1 MKQSGKFI
9 LIVTGIFLFMFL
21 AYVTPSPTMAAP
33 TKDKAAKVDKL
44 DPEDAW
50 QAKPKASFDASKMS
64 DMSDFD
70 PANPD
75 IPTGDTIR
83 IGVATCFSG
92 AAALNGEMVWV
103 VLNWV
108 AHDINKQGGIF
119 VDGKKK
125 KIQLIKGDTM
135 SKPDQAKKIC
145 EKLVLQDKVH
155 ILWGTNGSNIMKVIN
170 EVANKYKVIAV
181 NMAAL
186 SDDLMDATN
195 FGRYSFMS
203 SVTTQMCGEGLA
215 YYYGQIRKKEKKFY
229 ILCQDYSFGRGMAD
243 GFKKGLKR
251 YYPEAEIVGEDYH
264 KLFLTDF
271 APYLTKIKASGA
283 EVIFTND
290 WHPDAGNLLKQSR
303 QIGIKLPFANVFMN
317 EPNSLNEVGVEGT
330 EGLVNIDQTNVP
342 PPIFNSPGR
351 IKMYRAWNGLWRTK
365 WKAPYNTPLFEHGG
379 TTMQSWMMQTYWMLS
394 VVERTKSTDA
404 EKIIA
409 TWEGDTYR
417 TLAGKV
423 MKMRPCDHVAIQDL
437 LVTEYVK
444 PEKQKVSFNITPY
457 YWYKGASYI
466 GPGWRIPAGKIL
478 PMMDQKLDR
487 CKGKSDWGE

>member
-1 MKQSGKFI
+1 MRRNGKSS
-9 LIVTGIFLFMFL
+9 LIWVCVLVLSLLL
-21 AYVTPSPTMAAP
+21 AFGTTAMAAKAKP
-33 TKDKAAKVDKL
+33 AKAAQA
-44 DPEDAW
+44 DPADAW
-50 QAKPKASFDASKMS
+50 QANPKASFDASKMS

-70 PANPD
+70 PANPI

-83 IGVATCFSG
+83 VGIATPFSG

-103 VLNWV
+103 VMNWI

-125 KIQLIKGDTM
+125 KIQMIKGDTM

-145 EKLVLQDKVH
+145 EKLVLKDKVH
-155 ILWGTNGSNIMKVIN
+155 VLWGTNGSNIMKVIN
-170 EVANKYKVIAV
+170 EVANKYKVIAI
-181 NMAAL
+181 NPAAL
-186 SDDLMDATN
+186 SDDLQDATN
-195 FGRYSFMS
+195 FGRYSFMT

-215 YYYGQIRKKEKKFY
+215 YFYGQIRKKEKKFY

-251 YYPEAEIVGEDYH
+251 YYPEAQVVGEDYH

-283 EVIFTND
+283 EVVFTND
-290 WHPDAGNLLKQSR
+290 WHPDAGNLLKQAR
-303 QIGIKLPFANVFMN
+303 AMGVKLPFANVFMN
-317 EPNSLNEVGVEGT
+317 EPNSLNEVGVDGT
-330 EGLVNIDQTNVP
+330 EGLVNIDQTNLP

-351 IKMYRAWNGLWRTK
+351 IKQYKYWNNLWRTK

-379 TTMQSWMMQTYWMLS
+379 TTMQAWMMHTYWLFS
-394 VVERTKSTDA
+394 VIERAKSTNA
-404 EKIIA
+404 EKIIKI
-409 TWEGDTYR
+409 WEGDTYR

-423 MKMRPCDHVAIQDL
+423 MKMRACDHVAIQDL
-437 LVTEYVK
+437 AVMEYVR
-444 PEKQKVSFNITPY
+444 PEKQKVSFNIPPY
-457 YWYKGASYI
+457 YWYKSASYM

-478 PMMDQKLDR
+478 PKMDQKLDR
-487 CKGKSDWGE
+487 CKGKNDWGE